1 VILAACFF
9 LPNRNLLSEVANLI
23 LQALDERVHLLV
35 SGRVADTRRRVA
47 DTRRRVGD
55 IYVRFTVRACL
66 PPDAVSL
73 DALADSIPG
82 YSEAVR
88 RFGHS

>member
-9 LPNRNLLSEVANLI
+9 LPNRNLFSEVANLI
-23 LQALDERVHLLV
+23 LQALDERVHFLV
-35 SGRVADTRRRVA
+35 SGRVG

-66 PPDAVSL
+66 PLDAVSL

-82 YSEAVR
+82 YSETVR
-88 RFGHS
+88 RFGHG